1 MENKKDK
8 DMREFE
14 IIVKGERENREESLI
29 NHHLLELSY
38 SEARENREESMA
50 NSYAHEPL
58 YARGQQEKAN
68 NLHEF
73 DSIKRTNTLE
83 HNTEKND
90 SMTYYHVNIPRES
103 EKQETNMINL
113 HVLEPLYEGRLE
125 KSEEYMVNYDVLEPL
140 YAWEP
145 ENTGDNIFYSQ
156 AVGPLYAG
164 VKLEE
169 STIYPY
175 ALKSSYAEQPENTE
189 HNIFYSQAVGPLYA
203 EGPEKREENMAN
215 SDVLEPLYA
224 EQPENTGDNIFY
236 SQAVGPLYAE
246 GPERRE
252 ENMVNSDVLE
262 PLHAEQPE
270 NTGYNIFH
278 SQAVGPLCAGVKL
291 EESTIYPYALKSSY
305 AEQPENTGY
314 NIFHSQAVGPLCA
327 GVKLEESTIYPYAL
341 KSSYAEQPENTE
353 DNIFYSQ
360 AVGPRYAERPEK
372 REENMV
378 NSDVLELLYAEQ
390 PENRRN
396 IFNPQA
402 VELMY
407 VGTPEKREESIV
419 YPYIPMPLYAGVP
432 GVIDL
437 NIINCFVLVPVCAG
451 RQERREES
459 IVYSNVPIPSYLGGP
474 VVYPNAP
481 MSLYAGEPDVNIINC
496 FVLVPV
502 YAGRQE
508 NREDSIVYSNVPIP
522 SYPGGLEKQEGS
534 AVNHYVLE
542 PSYRAEEPEKRGENI
557 FNPQAV
563 EPLYPGGPEKR
574 EESMV
579 YSGFVPSYTMG
590 PEKRGGNMFNSNV
603 SIPSYPGGPEERGE
617 SAINHYVLEPSYRA
631 EEPEKRGENIFNPQ
645 AVEPL
650 YPGGLEKREES
661 MVYSGFVP
669 SYTMGP
675 EKRGGNMFKSNVPE
689 PTCAGGLEKRE
700 ENVINPYTI
709 NPLHVGGAEERE
721 ENMIDWLPLSNDVTK
736 LNHSIK
742 KYYNTLHINE
752 ENHLIKK
759 GFMDKQKDPTYKKM
773 QEVRKKLPVWSRK
786 NEILEAIHKN
796 QVVIISGETG
806 CGKSTQI
813 PQFVLD
819 DWIINSR
826 IQNGDNPHI
835 NIICTQPR
843 KIITTVLAERVA
855 AERTEKIGD
864 TVGYHVRLKKKL
876 SSRTRVTFCTIGIL
890 LQKLT
895 GDLNLTD
902 VTHVIIDEVH
912 ERSAESDFLLMLL
925 KDLLP
930 KRPSLKIILM
940 SATINA
946 EVFSS
951 YFEHA
956 LVLNIPGTFFSVKQI
971 FLEDALEETG
981 YILDVDS
988 KYICRHKKNGKV
1000 LFKRH
1005 TDLNIKI
1012 KGTVDCIAEKS
1023 TKDKDLTMTQLI
1035 NRYPNRSKQTYKNLY
1050 LMNYDKINYDLI
1062 EHILEWIITGEHNY
1076 PKKGSI
1082 LIFLPGL
1089 YEIITL
1095 MEQLEGNFIL
1105 SRNEIMIF
1113 PLHSSLSIEEQSR
1126 VFQKTEGVCKIVIG
1140 TNLAET
1146 SITIDDCVF
1155 VIDSGR
1161 MKKSRFNSDKNVE
1174 CLETCWVTQANVVQ
1188 RKGRAGRVTPGVCIH
1203 LYTSHRYEHF
1213 AARPVPEILRVSLES
1228 LLLHIALMHGGRK
1241 VDMYA
1246 IMQRMLDSPSHHQV
1260 TGTIKR
1266 LQNVDAFDSEC
1277 KLTPLGHLLAKLP
1290 VDVGIGKLILCGAIF
1305 CCLDSALTIAACMSH
1320 RSPFSVSLES
1330 KERVDPKMKFFK
1342 ENSDHLT
1349 ILQAYREWQ
1358 NITYEEGKK
1367 AGTKFAKENFLSV
1380 HTLYTLVGLKYQ
1392 FLELLVS
1399 NGFVH
1404 IDLTRRQPNVDN
1416 IFIITGK
1423 ELNKNNSNDKLLQGL
1438 ICAALYPNIAK
1449 LKEDQ
1454 TNANFD
1460 PRNTVFETQGGD
1472 IVKIH
1477 PSSVN
1482 FHAKSFSSPFLAYQR
1497 ELKTSQVFILEVS
1510 MIPVLAVILFYGLP
1524 NFQNSPDGNFI
1535 ISLNHNWLT
1544 FTMDAEVGNYLAFMR
1559 ENLARLLTAK
1569 MRNPLLNF
1577 TKGEKN
1583 KKIIDRIVR
1592 AVTNW

>member
-1 MENKKDK
+1 M
-8 DMREFE
+8 
-14 IIVKGERENREESLI
+14 
-29 NHHLLELSY
+29 
-38 SEARENREESMA
+38 
-50 NSYAHEPL
+50 
-58 YARGQQEKAN
+58 
-68 NLHEF
+68 
-73 DSIKRTNTLE
+73 
-83 HNTEKND
+83 
-90 SMTYYHVNIPRES
+90 
-103 EKQETNMINL
+103 
-113 HVLEPLYEGRLE
+113 
-125 KSEEYMVNYDVLEPL
+125 
-140 YAWEP
+140 
-145 ENTGDNIFYSQ
+145 
-156 AVGPLYAG
+156 
-164 VKLEE
+164 
-169 STIYPY
+169 IYPY
-175 ALKSSYAEQPENTE
+175 ELKSS
-189 HNIFYSQAVGPLYA
+189 
-203 EGPEKREENMAN
+203 
-215 SDVLEPLYA
+215 YA

-236 SQAVGPLYAE
+236 SQAVEPLYAE
-246 GPERRE
+246 GPEKRK

-262 PLHAEQPE
+262 PLYVEQPK
-270 NTGYNIFH
+270 NTGDNIFH
-278 SQAVGPLCAGVKL
+278 SQAVGPLYT
-291 EESTIYPYALKSSY
+291 EEKQEENMVYPYKLKSSC
-305 AEQPENTGY
+305 AEQPENTG
-314 NIFHSQAVGPLCA
+314 
-327 GVKLEESTIYPYAL
+327 
-341 KSSYAEQPENTE
+341 

-360 AVGPRYAERPEK
+360 AVEPLYAEGPEK

-378 NSDVLELLYAEQ
+378 NSDVLEPLYVEQ
-390 PENRRN
+390 PENTGGN
-396 IFNPQA
+396 IFHSQAVGPLYVGGLEKRGENIGENIYPCMLNKSSYIGQPENRGNVFNPQA

-407 VGTPEKREESIV
+407 VGTPEKREESMV
-419 YPYIPMPLYAGVP
+419 YPNVPMPLYAGVP
-432 GVIDL
+432 GVIDV

-451 RQERREES
+451 RQVRREESIDS
-459 IVYSNVPIPSYLGGP
+459 IVYSNVPIPSYSGGP
-474 VVYPNAP
+474 MVYPNAP
-481 MSLYAGEPDVNIINC
+481 MPLHAGEPDVNIINC
-496 FVLVPV
+496 FVLVPMC
-502 YAGRQE
+502 AGRQE
-508 NREDSIVYSNVPIP
+508 NREDRIVYSNVPIP
-522 SYPGGLEKQEGS
+522 SYSGGLEKQES
-534 AVNHYVLE
+534 AVNHYVRE
-542 PSYRAEEPEKRGENI
+542 PSYRAEESEKRGENI

-563 EPLYPGGPEKR
+563 VPLYPGGQEKR
-574 EESMV
+574 EESLV
-579 YSGFVPSYTMG
+579 YPGFVPSYIME
-590 PEKRGGNMFNSNV
+590 PEKRERNMFNSNV
-603 SIPSYPGGPEERGE
+603 SIPSYPGRLEKRGE
-617 SAINHYVLEPSYRA
+617 SAINHYVLEPSYCA
-631 EEPEKRGENIFNPQ
+631 EEPEKRGEDIFNPQ

-689 PTCAGGLEKRE
+689 PCPSCAGGLKKRE
-700 ENVINPYTI
+700 ENVINPCAI
-709 NPLHVGGAEERE
+709 NPLHVGGTEERE

-742 KYYNTLHINE
+742 KYYNSLHINE
-752 ENHLIKK
+752 ENNLIKK

-773 QEVRKKLPVWSRK
+773 QEVRKKLPVWSQK

-819 DWIINSR
+819 DWIINGI
-826 IQNGDNPHI
+826 IQNGDNAHI
-835 NIICTQPR
+835 NIMCTQPR
-843 KIITTVLAERVA
+843 KISTIVLAERVA
-855 AERTEKIGD
+855 AERIEKIGD

-890 LQKLT
+890 LQQLM

-902 VTHVIIDEVH
+902 ITHVVIDEVH
-912 ERSAESDFLLMLL
+912 ERNAESNSLLMLL

-988 KYICRHKKNGKV
+988 KYICRHKKNKEV

-1005 TDLNIKI
+1005 YTDLNIKI
-1012 KGTVDCIAEKS
+1012 GGTVDCIAEKS
-1023 TKDKDLTMTQLI
+1023 TKDEDLTMTQLI

-1105 SRNEIMIF
+1105 SRNEIMIL

-1126 VFQKTEGVCKIVIG
+1126 VFQKIEGVRKIVIS

-1146 SITIDDCVF
+1146 SIIIDDCVF

-1161 MKKSRFNSDKNVE
+1161 MKESRFNSDKNVE
-1174 CLETCWVTQANVVQ
+1174 CLKTCWVTQANVVQ
-1188 RKGRAGRVTPGVCIH
+1188 RKGRVGRVTPGVCIH

-1213 AARPVPEILRVSLES
+1213 AARPAPEILRVSLES

-1246 IMQRMLDSPSHHQV
+1246 ITQRMLDSPSHHQV

-1277 KLTPLGHLLAKLP
+1277 KLTSLGHLLAKLP

-1305 CCLDSALTIAACMSH
+1305 CCLDSVLTIAACMSH

-1330 KERVDPKMKFFK
+1330 KERVDSKIKFFK

-1367 AGTKFAKENFLSV
+1367 AGIKFAKENFLSV

-1399 NGFVH
+1399 SGFVH
-1404 IDLTRRQPNVDN
+1404 IDLPRRQPNIDN

-1460 PRNTVFETQGGD
+1460 PQNTVFETQGGD

-1510 MIPVLAVILFYGLP
+1510 MIPVLAVILFSGLP

-1544 FTMDAEVGNYLAFMR
+1544 FTMDAEVGNHLAFMR

-1569 MRNPLLNF
+1569 MRNPLLDF